1 MRQSHFRTFRVRRG
15 QTLLELLTALF
26 VLSLVLVG
34 ALALTNSNFRLEGIG
49 SSRLVAT
56 NLAREGVEL
65 ARSIRDSNW
74 LSSRAFDDGLSDT
87 NHCAVLSAQANQP
100 FVDHFTFL
108 ECKDGF
114 DASFQLYQSADG
126 RYSAD
131 AAFGNLSQ
139 IFRNIRLDPIC
150 LDASNVQSIK
160 TDTACDPGTKIG
172 LQVKGEVGWY
182 YAGQKMTVVLTEQIY
197 DWQ

>member
-1 MRQSHFRTFRVRRG
+1 MKRQQYLQSSHRG

-26 VLSLVLVG
+26 VLGLVLVG

-74 LSSRAFDDGLSDT
+74 LAGRAFDDGLSDAD
-87 NHCAVLSAQANQP
+87 HCAGITGTANQP
-100 FVDHFTFL
+100 FVDHFSFQ
-108 ECKDGF
+108 ECKDIF
-114 DASFQLYQSADG
+114 DTSFQLYQSADG
-126 RYSAD
+126 RFFSD
-131 AAFGNLSQ
+131 AALGSPVQ

-150 LDASNVQSIK
+150 LDASNSESINSN
-160 TDTACDPGTKIG
+160 ALCDPDTKIG
-172 LQVKGEVGWY
+172 IQVKGEVGWY
-182 YAGQKMTVVLTEQIY
+182 YAGQKMTALVTEQLY